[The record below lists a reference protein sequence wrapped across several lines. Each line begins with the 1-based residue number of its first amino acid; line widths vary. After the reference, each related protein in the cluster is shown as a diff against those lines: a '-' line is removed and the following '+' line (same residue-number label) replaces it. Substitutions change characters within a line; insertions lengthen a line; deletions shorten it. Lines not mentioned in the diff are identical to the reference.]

1 VTTSGRFFVLEGID
15 GCGKST
21 QVTRLAEE
29 RNALATFE
37 MGATDLGSALREL
50 ILGSGQAPVPMAEAL
65 LIASDRAQ
73 HMALVVEPAL
83 LRGQDVISDRHAAST
98 IAYQG
103 YGRGLAMEDLLI
115 LIDLAT
121 AGRTPD
127 LTILLDIPVTES
139 LARRGSAPDRM
150 EQEDLAFFERVR
162 AGYLAQ
168 AAADPVGWIVVD
180 ATLPLDVVAA
190 AIDNAIVERGL
201 A

>member
-1 VTTSGRFFVLEGID
+1 
-15 GCGKST
+15 
-21 QVTRLAEE
+21 
-29 RNALATFE
+29 
-37 MGATDLGSALREL
+37 MGATELGSALREL

-121 AGRTPD
+121 AGRSPD

-150 EQEDLAFFERVR
+150 EQEDMAFFERVR

>member
-1 VTTSGRFFVLEGID
+1 
-15 GCGKST
+15 
-21 QVTRLAEE
+21 
-29 RNALATFE
+29 
-37 MGATDLGSALREL
+37 
-50 ILGSGQAPVPMAEAL
+50 
-65 LIASDRAQ
+65 
-73 HMALVVEPAL
+73 
-83 LRGQDVISDRHAAST
+83 
-98 IAYQG
+98 
-103 YGRGLAMEDLLI
+103 
-115 LIDLAT
+115 
-121 AGRTPD
+121 